1 MSHLVFSLRRSSPS
15 RRPQSLGRQRRRQ
28 RTWRRSRTTV
38 RSKCR
43 PTHTRQSTWL
53 RQARRLTVT
62 LLLFMSA
69 RLSGL
74 TYLHYLSPVLSCTP
88 ASQPANAMLF
98 DATTRCIVLVAV
110 GARDRPRPRT
120 GRIQSVPKLSCV
132 RSHRRRAIDRPIRA
146 ACHVPRS
153 VPHRSMPCHATQ
165 GRIQSCL
172 RSHRSSGG
180 KGCRP
185 GCRRHSSAMPAL
197 TLACCDATARTARTD
212 RPNGADR

>member
-74 TYLHYLSPVLSCTP
+74 TYLHYLPPVLSCTP
-88 ASQPANAMLF
+88 ASPMLF
-98 DATTRCIVLVAV
+98 DATTRCVVLVT
-110 GARDRPRPRT
+110 ARRT
-120 GRIQSVPKLSCV
+120 GPSGATHRKN
-132 RSHRRRAIDRPIRA
+132 RS
-146 ACHVPRS
+146 
-153 VPHRSMPCHATQ
+153 
-165 GRIQSCL
+165 QSCL
-172 RSHRSSGG
+172 RSHRSAIDTFAQHAMCYVL
-180 KGCRP
+180 CRIGP
-185 GCRRHSSAMPAL
+185 CHAMPRRVGSRA
-197 TLACCDATARTARTD
+197 ACAHIAQVGARAAGRAAGGT
-212 RPNGADR
+212 PQPYLL